1 MYAFIENGSFV
12 RVAAKPPTSYGQ
24 ISNFHALSA
33 EDQATHGWRVASIV
47 KPDIDHA
54 TQRHGSPS
62 VSISGITATLT
73 YPVEQKPAEEAL
85 EGLERAIEQHLD
97 AVAQSANPPFRDRYT
112 CALRGG
118 YPNGRRT
125 EGEAFGAWMDQCW
138 FAAAQKKQ
146 DIIDGVAAIPTSAE
160 AIAELPAMVWP
171 E

>member
-1 MYAFIENGSFV
+1 MKVLIEDGLVV
-12 RVAAKPPTSYGQ
+12 RFAAKVPTSHGRV
-24 ISNFHALSA
+24 SNFHALSA
-33 EDQATHGWRVASIV
+33 EDQATHGWYDDNIS

-54 TQRHGSPS
+54 TQRHGSPAVS
-62 VSISGITATLT
+62 VDGVTATLT

-97 AVAQSANPPFRDRYT
+97 AVAQSASPPFRDRYT

-118 YPNGRRT
+118 YPNGRRA

-146 DIIDGVAAIPTSAE
+146 DIIDGVAAMPTSAE

-171 E
+171 Q